1 MIERWGATGETGA
14 DVVTMIINAMISFFV
29 FFPIFKVIFKREDE
43 DQDDEAG
50 TAPEREPVTV

>member
-1 MIERWGATGETGA
+1 
-14 DVVTMIINAMISFFV
+14 MIINAMISFFV